1 MKIVYCLSNVV
12 FGGKEVATCTKA
24 NALSSINDNDVWLAI
39 TEGTETLPTN
49 LSHFVHIYDLGVR
62 YNENPKRFPWNIFII
77 LQKKNKH
84 RKALKTFLRHLQPDI
99 VVSTSNEILFLA
111 SIKGPWKTVREQHS
125 LIKWDTIPTPS
136 RGISRFLYNL
146 VNRYEN
152 ACIRRADWIIV
163 LTEKE
168 KNSNWKNCH
177 NVSVIPNPLSFY
189 SEMPSSLENK
199 RAIAV
204 GRMTYAKNHASLVRA
219 WSLVSTRHPEWRLD
233 IYGAGGESLA
243 TQAEIE
249 KRGLTNSVT
258 IKGHSSNI
266 EKELLS
272 SSIFVMSSRFE
283 SFGNVIIE
291 AMAAGLPVV
300 SFSSPYGPESIIS
313 EGKNGFLVPVGD
325 EDSLAD
331 RIIRLIENQDLRKT
345 MGAFARQTSEQYRI
359 EFISVRW
366 MALFEAL
373 LKEN

>member
-1 MKIVYCLSNVV
+1 MKIVYCLSNIVL
-12 FGGKEVATCTKA
+12 GGKEVATCTKA

-49 LSHFVHIYDLGVR
+49 LSHFVHVTDLGVR
-62 YNENPKRFPWNIFII
+62 YNENPKRFPWNIFLL

-84 RKALKTFLRHLQPDI
+84 RKALKSFLRHLQPDI

-125 LIKWDTIPTPS
+125 LRKWDTIPTPS
-136 RGISRFLYNL
+136 RGLSRFIYNL

-152 ACIRRADWIIV
+152 ACIRRADRIIV

-168 KNSNWKNCH
+168 KNNNWESCN
-177 NVSVIPNPLSFY
+177 NVSVIPNPLSFFP
-189 SEMPSSLENK
+189 ETPSSLDNK

-204 GRMTYAKNHASLVRA
+204 GRMTYAKNHVSLVRT
-219 WSLVSTRHPEWRLD
+219 WSLVSKRHPEWRLD
-233 IYGAGGESLA
+233 IYGAGGESMA

-249 KRGLTNSVT
+249 RRGLTDTVIIN
-258 IKGHSSNI
+258 GHSSNI
-266 EKELLS
+266 EKEFLS

-331 RIIRLIENQDLRKT
+331 RIIRLIENQDLRRA

-359 EFISVRW
+359 EYISVRW